1 MDSEQIKVWVEK
13 AWHSW
18 LSGLVRRRLILVL
31 DMFEACMTDM
41 VKSFFQMENTD
52 LAGIPGGLTSFYN
65 L

>member
-18 LSGLVRRRLILVL
+18 LSGLVRRRLIPVL

-41 VKSFFQMENTD
+41 VKSFFQM
-52 LAGIPGGLTSFYN
+52 GKHRSRCYS
-65 L
+65 